1 MQIGP
6 RRIRKTKNSY
16 VTRST
21 NSSPKPNAT
30 PLPRYGELPKP
41 VLPKTENRKL
51 LKGQKAIVTGASS
64 GIGRSIALALG
75 HAGADV
81 CVNYVA
87 GEDKAQAMVDELR
100 GHGHTAM
107 SFKADVS
114 SEDDVARMFDAVR
127 EEFGTVDI
135 SDQQR
140 RPAVGCAGR
149 SDDPGAVEQSHR
161 RQSDRPISLRARS
174 DPRIQAP
181 RRAAGNLVLRRQD
194 HLHQLGPRSHPL
206 GWSRE
211 LRGVERRRDVDDEK
225 HRAGSRAAIAFA

>member
-1 MQIGP
+1 MLADTP
-6 RRIRKTKNSY
+6 TLPKT
-16 VTRST
+16 V
-21 NSSPKPNAT
+21 PT

-81 CVNYVA
+81 CINYVA

-114 SEDDVARMFDAVR
+114 NEDDVAKMFAAVR

-135 SDQQR
+135 LINN
-140 RPAVGCAGR
+140 AGL
-149 SDDPGAVEQSHR
+149 Q
-161 RQSDRPISLRARS
+161 
-174 DPRIQAP
+174 
-181 RRAAGNLVLRRQD
+181 
-194 HLHQLGPRSHPL
+194 
-206 GWSRE
+206 
-211 LRGVERRRDVDDEK
+211 
-225 HRAGSRAAIAFA
+225 

>member
-1 MQIGP
+1 MLADTP
-6 RRIRKTKNSY
+6 TVSKTVS
-16 VTRST
+16 
-21 NSSPKPNAT
+21 T

-87 GEDKAQAMVDELR
+87 GEDKAEAMVDELR

-114 SEDDVARMFDAVR
+114 REDDVAKMFGACR

-135 SDQQR
+135 LINN
-140 RPAVGCAGR
+140 AGL
-149 SDDPGAVEQSHR
+149 
-161 RQSDRPISLRARS
+161 QSDAPIDEMTLAQWNKV
-174 DPRIQAP
+174 I
-181 RRAAGNLVLRRQD
+181 
-194 HLHQLGPRSHPL
+194 
-206 GWSRE
+206 
-211 LRGVERRRDVDDEK
+211 GVN
-225 HRAGSRAAIAFA
+225 